1 MSNANDN
8 GSGNAATPEEE
19 EDDGEIQMEE
29 ASPNELFRLDVEPAA
44 HSEENSVEI
53 DAEGEGD
60 GDGDGD
66 GEDDDDVAPEDDS
79 NGDDAANADADDDPA
94 ADRRS
99 AAKKELTQIIDKW
112 EQEQTQSGYD
122 PVPTIRR

>member
-29 ASPNELFRLDVEPAA
+29 VSPNELFRLDVEPAA
-44 HSEENSVEI
+44 NSEENSVEI
-53 DAEGEGD
+53 DAEGE